1 MSALKEGT
9 WVLVADGQKALFL
22 RNDMD
27 AQDPMLTVIRIEEQ
41 ENPADREQGTD
52 RPGRMADGGPGQRS
66 ALAETDFHQLAK
78 ERFADDLAE
87 ILYKQAHKGRY
98 DALVIA
104 APPQVLGELRAK
116 MHKEVASK
124 VVAEL
129 DKTLT
134 NHPIDKIETL
144 IKDALEHA

>member
-1 MSALKEGT
+1 MGGLTKGT

-27 AQDPMLTVIRIEEQ
+27 AQDPHLVVIRIEEQ
-41 ENPADREQGTD
+41 DNPADRGQATD
-52 RPGRMADGGPGQRS
+52 RPGRMYDGGPGQRS

-87 ILYKQAHKGRY
+87 ILYKQAHRGAFDR
-98 DALVIA
+98 LVIV
-104 APPQVLGELRAK
+104 APPPVLGDLRGK
-116 MHKEVASK
+116 LHKEVASR

-134 NHPIDKIETL
+134 NHPLDKIEAML
-144 IKDALEHA
+144 KDELEKA